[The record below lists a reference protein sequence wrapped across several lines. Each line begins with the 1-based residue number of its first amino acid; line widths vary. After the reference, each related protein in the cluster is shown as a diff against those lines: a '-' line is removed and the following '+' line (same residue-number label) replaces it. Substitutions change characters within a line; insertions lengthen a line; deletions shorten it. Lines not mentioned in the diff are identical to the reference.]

1 MKRGLGLGDVIAG
14 RFRLM
19 GDIGQGGMGRVFEAV
34 DLKHDRPAAVKVVY
48 RQLARDPEFRMR
60 FEREAE
66 AAERANHPHVL
77 PVWAFGADEG
87 HLFLAT
93 PLCDTDVAA
102 MVDEEGPLDVETALA
117 IVSQIA
123 WALDWAHRRNVVHRD
138 VKPEN
143 ILIVTGPTQPHAYLA
158 DFGMAK
164 VATTVTLTQLGT
176 PAGLSP
182 AYAAPEQW
190 RGERATPAT
199 DQYALAGALYCCLTG
214 HPPFWPMRRTE
225 ELREAHISD
234 EPPRLGSSRDP
245 RLEAA
250 SPALLRGL
258 QKDPDKRYTTC
269 GELCTAV
276 HEAVAPAAAQ
286 GRETVLEDR
295 LAVSAPTQPEHPT
308 STPRW
313 RPAEPETEPEVP
325 RVPAEANAGVTG
337 PPAAVAPEVVEAEPA
352 LAESAPSG
360 PEPTP
365 SEPEPALSEPEPTP
379 SEPEPAPAE
388 EPPARH
394 RSRRVPALVA
404 AVVAAAG
411 IAVALA
417 LVLGGGGGGGGDSAG
432 KVLSPVDIGTP
443 AVDAVA
449 IDGSVWFAARE
460 AGTLRRVDA
469 ASAKP
474 VGKPVPVFAG
484 PFRLAGV
491 GSGLWTISSSVPQA
505 ARIDTAASAPAG
517 TVDLPTAADDV
528 ATGEGAVWIIVNPA
542 GPRAGGQLIAVD
554 PESSRLRDRRPSAS
568 ALAGVTAGHGAVW
581 ELEVTGAVLRRLN
594 PSDLS
599 TVAAIPLG
607 IPVSLGSA
615 AVIAGGRA
623 VWVAD
628 GPSGQLLRVDPRS
641 NDVATRIAIRPTN
654 NVGLA
659 AGGGAIWWIDQDRGT
674 ATRIDADSTRLIGSP
689 LNLGGS
695 AGGATVSGRTLWVS
709 MPSER
714 SVARVGF

>member
-117 IVSQIA
+117 IISQIA

-199 DQYALAGALYCCLTG
+199 DQYALAGALYCCLVG

-234 EPPRLGSSRDP
+234 EPPSLGSSRDP

-276 HEAVAPAAAQ
+276 YEAVAPAAAR
-286 GRETVLEDR
+286 GRETVLDDR
-295 LAVSAPTQPEHPT
+295 LAISAPTQPEHPT

-313 RPAEPETEPEVP
+313 RPAEPETEPDVP
-325 RVPAEANAGVTG
+325 T
-337 PPAAVAPEVVEAEPA
+337 
-352 LAESAPSG
+352 

-365 SEPEPALSEPEPTP
+365 IGEGAALATPTPAAEERAPPPVPMREPTGGAAD
-379 SEPEPAPAE
+379 EAPA
-388 EPPARH
+388 PPAR
-394 RSRRVPALVA
+394 RSNRRLVA
-404 AVVAAAG
+404 FAAGAVVVAG
-411 IAVALA
+411 LVVVLVLA
-417 LVLGGGGGGGGDSAG
+417 LGGGGDGGNAAG
-432 KVLSPVDIGTP
+432 KVLSPVSLGAS
-443 AVDAVA
+443 AVDASA
-449 IDGSVWFAARE
+449 IGGSVWFAGRE
-460 AGTLRRVDA
+460 DGTLRRVDA

-474 VGKPVPVFAG
+474 VGNPVPVFAG

-491 GSGLWTISSSVPQA
+491 GSDLWTISSSVAQA

-528 ATGEGAVWIIVNPA
+528 AAGEGAVWIIVNPA

-554 PESSRLRDRRPSAS
+554 PESSQTRDRRPSPS

-599 TVAAIPLG
+599 TVAAIQLG
-607 IPVSLGSA
+607 IPVRRGSA

-628 GPSGQLLRVDPRS
+628 GSSGQLLRVDPRS
-641 NDVATRIAIRPTN
+641 NKVATRIAIRPTN

-674 ATRIDADSTRLIGSP
+674 ASRIDAESTGLIGSP
-689 LNLGGS
+689 LDLGGS

-709 MPSER
+709 MPSAR